1 MPSKSI
7 KKGFFLTLVVIV
19 FLLSSTLILNKK
31 KSQGDPNFQFDFK
44 RSKIKQIR
52 NQMKYPE
59 NISTKKV
66 LDNSPYSKI
75 IKYMFRGPF
84 SSKHIDIFANQLNS
98 DIVCDADYKDETCT
112 LNLNSNYNWFSLSTK
127 LRDLLVHYCTKDIEN
142 TVFVKMDDDLIVS
155 NGQLNK
161 LIERFSKTDCLLA
174 GDIATDYP
182 FYWGLG
188 KLYLFKSSALLKICN
203 TEVLEEKPFIRNE
216 DIYMGYLL
224 NITDTSKVCG
234 INKFIDYYHK
244 YYSDHRVRI
253 SYFQQHNDK

>member
-1 MPSKSI
+1 MFKPKTNLIREAKPKQSI
-7 KKGFFLTLVVIV
+7 GKPQHGYNNQLKAEHKPKKDIYRPEIR
-19 FLLSSTLILNKK
+19 LIPKE
-31 KSQGDPNFQFDFK
+31 
-44 RSKIKQIR
+44 IKNR
-52 NQMKYPE
+52 TD
-59 NISTKKV
+59 ISTRKIIN
-66 LDNSPYSKI
+66 DSPYNKV

-84 SSKHIDIFANQLNS
+84 SSKYIDIFANQLNS

-127 LRDLLVHYCTKDIEN
+127 LRDLLVHYCTKDIKN

-161 LIERFSKTDCLLA
+161 LIERFSKSECLYS
-174 GDIATDYP
+174 GEIYSNFP
-182 FYWGLG
+182 FYWAHG
-188 KLYLFKSSALLKICN
+188 KMYLFKSSALLRICN